1 MPDLYSMAAI
11 AQWQGHDFGVSD
23 WFAVSQDIIDTFA
36 DATGDHQWIHV
47 DAARCA
53 KESPFGAPIAHGFLT
68 LALLAKFVQDLG
80 ITPPDCAQV
89 INAGVNNV
97 RFQEPVKTG
106 QEVRARVRIDSVQE
120 KRGGRLLVV
129 AGCVLEI
136 RDADKPALEGEITM
150 MMFPQEPA
158 DG

>member
-1 MPDLYSMAAI
+1 MPDNFTMASV
-11 AQWQGHDFGVSD
+11 AQWQGQDFGVSD
-23 WFAVSQDIIDTFA
+23 WFTVSQDIIDTFA

-47 DAARCA
+47 DAARCE

-80 ITPPDCAQV
+80 ITPSDCARV

-97 RFQEPVKTG
+97 RFQDPVKAG
-106 QEVRARVRIDSVQE
+106 QDVRAKVHIDSVQD

-129 AGCVLEI
+129 AACVLEI

-150 MMFPQEPA
+150 MMFPQVA
-158 DG
+158 TDG